1 MLAKRKS
8 VAVKQGS
15 KEACS
20 KVVTW
25 PALSEVEGDRNR
37 IRGSSGWTSWHKTT
51 KSISIKVQCCKFG
64 RCAAKVDELTSG
76 GLRGVSDSGLR
87 QS

>member
-8 VAVKQGS
+8 VAVRQGS
-15 KEACS
+15 KEACKQS
-20 KVVTW
+20 RDLT
-25 PALSEVEGDRNR
+25 ERNR

-51 KSISIKVQCCKFG
+51 KSISIKVQSCKFG
-64 RCAAKVDELTSG
+64 RCAAKVVELTSG
-76 GLRGVSDSGLR
+76 GLHGVSDSGLR